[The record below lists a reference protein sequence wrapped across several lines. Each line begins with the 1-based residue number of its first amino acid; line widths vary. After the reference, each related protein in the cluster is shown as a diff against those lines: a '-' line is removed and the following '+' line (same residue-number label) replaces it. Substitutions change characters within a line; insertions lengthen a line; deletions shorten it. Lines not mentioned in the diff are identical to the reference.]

1 MFLFYPPPTLDAAV
15 AAPTGALG
23 SFGTNFG
30 RWRGRHCGVRT
41 THTSHTLE
49 AERMPKPSAPRA
61 SKSVPKDVGNMQN
74 AAMQQI
80 VKEVNNVIKEQNAAI
95 KKYVTAMHINQ
106 QARYAAFE
114 NHINHLQDMVET
126 LTEDT
131 TSTLGGKR
139 LVDHEKRATCMQK
152 VRAYRKSYLANEA
165 KLSAEEKVWELK
177 PMPLLN
183 IGDPCGVEQVADSGD
198 DDSDGSLED
207 ELVDAVE
214 AVSDKAK
221 GKQRVE

>member
-1 MFLFYPPPTLDAAV
+1 
-15 AAPTGALG
+15 
-23 SFGTNFG
+23 
-30 RWRGRHCGVRT
+30 
-41 THTSHTLE
+41 
-49 AERMPKPSAPRA
+49 
-61 SKSVPKDVGNMQN
+61 MQN
-74 AAMQQI
+74 AAMQQV
-80 VKEVNNVIKEQNAAI
+80 VKEVNNMLKEQNAAI

-106 QARYAAFE
+106 QARSAAFE

-131 TSTLGGKR
+131 TSTIGGKR

-183 IGDPCGVEQVADSGD
+183 IGDPCGAEQVADSD
-198 DDSDGSLED
+198 DDSDASLD
-207 ELVDAVE
+207 NELVGAVE
-214 AVSDKAK
+214 AVSAKAK

>member
-1 MFLFYPPPTLDAAV
+1 MEV
-15 AAPTGALG
+15 
-23 SFGTNFG
+23 S
-30 RWRGRHCGVRT
+30 
-41 THTSHTLE
+41 
-49 AERMPKPSAPRA
+49 
-61 SKSVPKDVGNMQN
+61 NMQN

-80 VKEVNNVIKEQNAAI
+80 VKEVNNMIKEQNAAS
-95 KKYVTAMHINQ
+95 KKYVHAMQINQ

-165 KLSAEEKVWELK
+165 KLSAEEKMWELK

-183 IGDPCGVEQVADSGD
+183 IGDPCGAEQMPADSD
-198 DDSDGSLED
+198 DDSDASLED
-207 ELVDAVE
+207 ELLEAVE
-214 AVSDKAK
+214 SVSAKAK